1 MRTITDI
8 DFIILNFMHEKLSCG
23 FLDMLMPIVT
33 FLGNAGLIWIAASLA
48 LIFVKRH
55 RKTALMLLGGLACS
69 AVVGNLILK
78 NLVARTRPFAL
89 NPAVNLLISAPT
101 DYSFPSGHTMSSFA
115 AAVILYHADK
125 RFGIPAL
132 ILAFL
137 IAFSRL
143 YLYVH
148 FPSDIIAGAVIGAV
162 IGYAVCKIGGRI
174 SRLRTK

>member
-1 MRTITDI
+1 M
-8 DFIILNFMHEKLSCG
+8 
-23 FLDMLMPIVT
+23 
-33 FLGNAGLIWIAASLA
+33 ASL
-48 LIFVKRH
+48 
-55 RKTALMLLGGLACS
+55 
-69 AVVGNLILK
+69 
-78 NLVARTRPFAL
+78 
-89 NPAVNLLISAPT
+89 
-101 DYSFPSGHTMSSFA
+101 A

-125 RFGIPAL
+125 RLGIPAL

-148 FPSDIIAGAVIGAV
+148 FPSDVVAGAVIGAV